1 MITEF
6 LINSL
11 ADRISED
18 YISGKGDLSKLIA
31 EAAKVNKFNEE
42 TIKRLVEASNI
53 ATFKRLYEAKAAAN
67 APDRNIVFDLADFNK
82 VMEILDEI
90 DESESGGS
98 ESRSESQS
106 LSASDIE
113 KKYPDLKDNP
123 LTPVIA
129 NIVPEV
135 VSSLPGNVKH
145 IKIQIVA
152 LKKASDDLAAVFEK
166 LKHDYN
172 STLSDLATEFSRYNA
187 YDLNKFA
194 SEILAISN
202 DTRVDGEV
210 LCDIYKLCKETPAN
224 IKISSDKYISLPRKE
239 FDLFK
244 KAADLFRRLEQIE
257 DLKIQVDKKIKDAQS
272 SNDV

>member
-90 DESESGGS
+90 DESESKSVS
-98 ESRSESQS
+98 ESESQS
-106 LSASDIE
+106 LSDSDIE

-123 LTPVIA
+123 LTPVVA

-135 VSSLPGNVKH
+135 VNSLPGNVKH
-145 IKIQIVA
+145 IRIQIVA

-202 DTRVDGEV
+202 DTRIDGEV

-239 FDLFK
+239 FELFK
-244 KAADLFRRLEQIE
+244 KATDLFRRLEQIE
-257 DLKIQVDKKIKDAQS
+257 DLKNQVDKKIKDAQS
-272 SNDV
+272 SDDV